1 MSEERR
7 TRLAAPERR
16 AAVLDC
22 ACRAFAQG
30 SYRGTTTAEIA
41 RHAGVTEPILYRHFD
56 SKRALY
62 LACLDETW
70 KQLRALWDEA
80 IAQEPDSALWVRR
93 MALAYREAGGLR
105 DTTSSLLLQAIAE
118 ASEDAAIRAYVRR
131 HLRRIHR
138 YVAEVHRRAQEAG
151 GILPERDP
159 DAEAWVFL
167 GLGLLRAVDDTLH
180 GLVGDAFGGIAAGR
194 FAWLSGR
201 DTA

>member
-1 MSEERR
+1 MSDARR

-16 AAVLDC
+16 AAVLEC

-41 RHAGVTEPILYRHFD
+41 REAGVTEPILYRHFE

-62 LACLDETW
+62 FACLDETW
-70 KQLRALWDEA
+70 KQVRALWDDAVE
-80 IAQEPDSALWVRR
+80 QEPDPALWVRR

-118 ASEDAAIRAYVRR
+118 ASEDAAIRAYARR

-138 YVAEVHRRAQEAG
+138 YVADVHRRAQAAG
-151 GILPERDP
+151 GILRDRDP
-159 DAEAWVFL
+159 DAEAWIFV
-167 GLGLLRAVDDTLH
+167 GLGLLRAVEDTLD
-180 GLVGDAFGGIAAGR
+180 GLVGDSFQGIAAAR
-194 FAWLSGR
+194 FAWLTGR
-201 DTA
+201 EPA